1 MSKVIFVDELDRKL
15 MYYYR
20 NNFKNK
26 TIAQLTGLE
35 LRIVK
40 NRMIKL
46 KKQGLLKRWWEEEN
60 EREGL

>member
-35 LRIVK
+35 LRIIK

-60 EREGL
+60 EEL

>member
-60 EREGL
+60 EEL